1 MTIPF
6 DYTSTVIYGKEDIN
20 KECKFCQRNQDKK
33 SSYGYDCRIKFGKR
47 KMNRC
52 RKCYFGIHC

>member
-1 MTIPF
+1 MTIPW

-20 KECKFCQRNQDKK
+20 KGCKFCRRNPDKK
-33 SSYGYDCRIKFGKR
+33 SSYGYDCIIKWGKR

-52 RKCYFGIHC
+52 RKCYFGVHV